1 MQVPEKWRTRGVYAG
16 VAMAAGLLFSFIA
29 FGIILTIDGT
39 YRGLVNHL
47 GYSLFGLL
55 AGPCAAL
62 AWPSR
67 RPRRGWQ
74 MLLAGFVTIALS
86 FLLMGYI
93 NGVYRLIMSDVTDK
107 GMIQDFLLSGPLV
120 LMVGSGLTFGAPYFM
135 GALISWLFRDVE
147 DAGIAVS

>member
-1 MQVPEKWRTRGVYAG
+1 
-16 VAMAAGLLFSFIA
+16 
-29 FGIILTIDGT
+29 
-39 YRGLVNHL
+39 
-47 GYSLFGLL
+47 
-55 AGPCAAL
+55 
-62 AWPSR
+62 
-67 RPRRGWQ
+67 